1 MLLNTSNM
9 RKYNLVKVINDA
21 KKKTLNMEKLTVS
34 KAISHKK
41 IHSNPVPQCNVLL
54 IHNYAH
60 YTYKQT
66 YHE

>member
-9 RKYNLVKVINDA
+9 KKYNLVKVINDA
-21 KKKTLNMEKLTVS
+21 KKTLNVEKLTVS

-41 IHSNPVPQCNVLL
+41 IHSNPVPLFNVLL